1 MRTSETSST
10 RAASPM
16 AIKEKNS
23 MIYKAFHD
31 ISLSRLGMG
40 NMRLPVQGDKAGA
53 PIDRVRA
60 QEIID
65 YAMENGVNYYDSA
78 YVYHGGESEE
88 FLGEAM
94 KKYPRES
101 YYLATKFLL
110 SANPDYKAV
119 FEEQLVRLQTD
130 HIDFYLL
137 HAIFDENCQ
146 SYLDSGCIE
155 YFLEQKKAGRIRYLG
170 FSSHA
175 GVEALTRIADHHQWD
190 FAQLQLNYF
199 DWQYGTTQEE
209 YKVLEERNIPIM
221 VMEPV
226 RGGRLA
232 TLSSEAEGMLKEV
245 HPDWSMASWALRF
258 VKHLPQVQVILS
270 GMSNMEQIRDNIGTF
285 QEPEGLSDEDT
296 KLLMQACEAF
306 RKQVSVPC
314 TACRY
319 CCDGCPMKIDI
330 PAYLDVYN
338 TYKTDGSWAL
348 NRMDSIESEGKPADC
363 IGCGACA
370 GHCPQSIRIP
380 EIMSELAEL
389 SK

>member
-1 MRTSETSST
+1 MNCK
-10 RAASPM
+10 P
-16 AIKEKNS
+16 
-23 MIYKAFHD
+23 FQD

-40 NMRLPVQGDKAGA
+40 NMRLPVQNDKSGA

-65 YAMENGVNYYDSA
+65 YAMENGINYYDTA
-78 YVYHGGESEE
+78 YVYHSGESEK

-101 YYLATKFLL
+101 YYLATKFLIF
-110 SANPDYKAV
+110 ANPDYKAV
-119 FEEQLVRLQTD
+119 FEEQLARLQTD
-130 HIDFYLL
+130 YIDFYLI
-137 HAIFDENCQ
+137 HGINDEITQ
-146 SYLDSGCIE
+146 KYMDSGCIE

-175 GVEALTRIADHHQWD
+175 GIGELTRMADYHCWD
-190 FAQLQLNYF
+190 FAQIQLNYF
-199 DWQYGTTQEE
+199 DWKYGNAAKE

-232 TLSSEAEGMLKEV
+232 TLSGEAEEMLKSA

-258 VKHLPQVQVILS
+258 VKSLPRVQVILS
-270 GMSNMEQIRDNIGTF
+270 GMSNMEQIRDNIETF
-285 QEPEGLSDEDT
+285 KESDGLTDEDT
-296 KLLMQACEAF
+296 ELLMSACEVFKKAI
-306 RKQVSVPC
+306 SVPC
-314 TACRY
+314 TSCRY

-330 PAYLDVYN
+330 PAYLNLYN
-338 TYKTDGSWAL
+338 SYKTDGSWAL
-348 NRMDSIESEGKPADC
+348 GRMGSIESEGKPADC

-370 GHCPQSIRIP
+370 GHCPQSIQIP
-380 EIMSELAEL
+380 KIMSELAAL
-389 SK
+389 

>member
-1 MRTSETSST
+1 MV
-10 RAASPM
+10 
-16 AIKEKNS
+16 
-23 MIYKAFHD
+23 YKAFQD

-53 PIDRVRA
+53 PVDRIRA

-65 YAMENGVNYYDSA
+65 YAMENGINYFDSA
-78 YVYHGGESEE
+78 YVYHGGESEK

-94 KKYPRES
+94 KNYPRES

-119 FEEQLVRLQTD
+119 FEEQLARLQTD

-137 HAIFDENCQ
+137 HAVFDENCQ

-155 YFLEQKKAGRIRYLG
+155 YFLEMKKAGYIRYLG

-175 GVEALTRIADHHQWD
+175 SVETLTKMAGHHPWD

-199 DWQYGTTQEE
+199 DWQYGNTKKE

-232 TLSSEAEGMLKEV
+232 TLSSEAEEMLKTA
-245 HPDWSMASWALRF
+245 HPDWSMASWALRW
-258 VKHLPQVQVILS
+258 VKRLPQVQVILS
-270 GMSNMEQIRDNIGTF
+270 GMSSIGQIQDNIKTF
-285 QEPEGLSDEDT
+285 QEPEGLTGADT
-296 KLLMQACEAF
+296 ELLMRACEAF
-306 RKQVSVPC
+306 KKQVSVPC

-319 CCDGCPMKIDI
+319 CCDDCPVKIDI

-338 TYKTDGSWAL
+338 SYKTDGPWGL
-348 NRMDSIESEGKPADC
+348 NRMEGIESEGKPAGC
-363 IGCGACA
+363 IGCGACV

-380 EIMSELAEL
+380 EIMSELARL
-389 SK
+389 SQAK

>member
-1 MRTSETSST
+1 MD
-10 RAASPM
+10 
-16 AIKEKNS
+16 
-23 MIYKAFHD
+23 YKSFQD

-65 YAMENGVNYYDSA
+65 YAMENGINYFDSA
-78 YVYHGGESEE
+78 YVYHGGESEK

-94 KKYPRES
+94 KKYPRDT

-110 SANPDYKAV
+110 STNPDYKAV
-119 FEEQLVRLQTD
+119 FEEQLERLQTD
-130 HIDFYLL
+130 RIDFYLL
-137 HAIFDENCQ
+137 HAIFDGNCR
-146 SYLDSGCIE
+146 SYLDSGCIK

-175 GVEALTRIADHHQWD
+175 GVEALTKMADHHQWD
-190 FAQLQLNYF
+190 FAQIQLNYF
-199 DWQYGTTQEE
+199 DWLYGDTAKE

-232 TLSSEAEGMLKEV
+232 VLSGEAEKMLKAA
-245 HPDWSMASWALRF
+245 HPDWSMASWALRW
-258 VKHLPQVQVILS
+258 VKRLPQVQVILS
-270 GMSNMEQIRDNIGTF
+270 GMSDMEQIRDNVRTF
-285 QEPEGLSDEDT
+285 QEPEGLTDEDAQ
-296 KLLMQACEAF
+296 LLMRACEAF
-306 RKQVSVPC
+306 KKQVSVPC

-338 TYKTDGSWAL
+338 SYRTDGPWAL
-348 NRMDSIESEGKPADC
+348 NRMGSIESAGKPSDC

-370 GHCPQSIRIP
+370 GHCPQSIQIP

-389 SK
+389 SKKNN

>member
-1 MRTSETSST
+1 
-10 RAASPM
+10 
-16 AIKEKNS
+16 
-23 MIYKAFHD
+23 
-31 ISLSRLGMG
+31 
-40 NMRLPVQGDKAGA
+40 
-53 PIDRVRA
+53 
-60 QEIID
+60 
-65 YAMENGVNYYDSA
+65 
-78 YVYHGGESEE
+78 
-88 FLGEAM
+88 M

>member
-1 MRTSETSST
+1 
-10 RAASPM
+10 
-16 AIKEKNS
+16 

-245 HPDWSMASWALRF
+245 HPDWSMAYWALRI
-258 VKHLPQVQVILS
+258 VNHLPQVQVILS